1 MRRPKVDEIWT
12 RKRDA
17 VAWPRVRVLDVL
29 GGFISYAESYPGGA
43 ESLNPAAGFV
53 DDFVKRYSPPPLE
66 LPDAQAILP
75 LTATGFVRA
84 ATFNHGLIDP
94 SEMAVVAFVKVT
106 VVDNIVS
113 VEVEEPE

>member
-1 MRRPKVDEIWT
+1 MRRPKADEIWT

-29 GGFISYAESYPGGA
+29 GGFISYAESYPGGG
-43 ESLNPAAGFV
+43 ECRYGIV